1 MGEEHGD
8 TAKESA
14 EEDGAPPQRA
24 TWNLAGWIFRDGDCV
39 AIERRGDEPDRR
51 SHVLAD

>member
-1 MGEEHGD
+1 MGEEHAD
-8 TAKESA
+8 SEPESA
-14 EEDGAPPQRA
+14 EDDAVPPKRA

-39 AIERRGDEPDRR
+39 AIERRGDDPDRR